1 MSAKNDRLIIFDTT
15 LRDGEQSPGATMNL
29 SEKIAMAQQLEAL
42 GVDVIEAGFA
52 ASSPGDFESV
62 QKIAAAVSRVQVASL
77 ARCNKKD
84 IDRAW
89 EAVKHA
95 ARPRI
100 HVFLATSPLHME
112 YKLRK
117 TPDEVISMIR
127 QNVGYAASL
136 CPNVE
141 FSAED
146 ASRSELDFLVKAFDT
161 AIEAGATTL
170 NIPDTVGYSQPEEY
184 GKIVKYVVDNTRKD
198 KDVIFSVH
206 CHNDL
211 GQAVANSLAAVK
223 AGARQVEGT
232 VSGIGERA
240 GNAAIEELAMNLSV
254 RKDYYNIDCGIV
266 TEQIYPT
273 CRMLSRIIGQPIPLN
288 KPVTGDNAFAHESGI
303 HQDGVMKKRETYE
316 IMSAESVGR
325 ANNMIILGKHSGRNA
340 LKGKLDSLG
349 YNLTDGDV
357 DIVFAAVKRLA
368 DRKEEIFDED
378 VEALVLEEVHRVPD
392 HYRLISLNVQ
402 SSEAGIPPI
411 AAVVMEI
418 GGVRHQHVTFGAGP
432 IDATFNAICTIVGRK
447 PKLQSYMVNAVS
459 EGMDAQGE
467 VTVRI
472 GEDGINAVGRGAHE
486 DIIKA
491 SARAFVNALNRLA
504 KKEEERTNGKHA
516 CPEIA

>member
-1 MSAKNDRLIIFDTT
+1 MSAKKDKLIIFDTT
-15 LRDGEQSPGATMNL
+15 LRDGEQSPGATMSL
-29 SEKIAMAQQLEAL
+29 SEKIAMAKQLEAL

-62 QKIAAAVSRVQVASL
+62 QQIAASVSRVQVASL
-77 ARCNKKD
+77 ARCNKGD
-84 IDRAW
+84 IDKAW
-89 EAVKHA
+89 DAVKEA
-95 ARPRI
+95 KNPRI
-100 HVFLATSPLHME
+100 HVFLATSLIHME
-112 YKLRK
+112 FKLRK
-117 TPDEVISMIR
+117 TPEQVLAMIKE
-127 QNVGYAASL
+127 NVSYAASL

-146 ASRSELDFLVKAFDT
+146 ASRSEPDFLVKAFDT

-170 NIPDTVGYSQPEEY
+170 NIPDTVGYAQPEEY
-184 GKIVKYVVDNTRKD
+184 ASIVRHVVENTRKD
-198 KDVIFSVH
+198 REVIFSVH
-206 CHNDL
+206 CHDDL

-223 AGARQVEGT
+223 AGARQIEGT

-240 GNAAIEELAMNLSV
+240 GNAALEEVAMNLNV
-254 RKDYYNIDCGIV
+254 RKDFFNIECGIV

-273 CRMLSRIIGQPIPLN
+273 CRMLSHIIGQPIPLN

-340 LKGKLDSLG
+340 LKGKLVSLG
-349 YNLTDGDV
+349 YNLDDAAVDV
-357 DIVFAAVKRLA
+357 VFGAVKRLA

-378 VEALVLEEVHRVPD
+378 VEALVLEEVYRVPD
-392 HYRLISLNVQ
+392 QYRLISLNVQ
-402 SSEAGIPPI
+402 SSDAGMPPT

-418 GGVRHQHVTFGAGP
+418 AGERHQHVTFGAGP
-432 IDATFNAICTIVGRK
+432 VDATFNAICSIVGRK
-447 PKLQSYMVNAVS
+447 PKLQSYIVNAVS

-472 GEDGINAVGRGAHE
+472 TENGINAVGRGAHE
-486 DIIKA
+486 DVIKA
-491 SARAFVNALNRLA
+491 SARAFANALNRLA
-504 KKEEERTNGKHA
+504 KKEEERTNGIHA
-516 CPEIA
+516 CPETA